1 MSGQCF
7 MSYVLFAGVSQ
18 AKSSERQ
25 PAAAGPSLV
34 GIYCFVCCWL
44 MARGCCSFRR
54 CCSAVVA
61 CALGKSQ
68 QKTGG
73 GGKAQARIPAPG
85 QSPPYSLSRF
95 LFGCSLNAVMFDGG
109 VLTVLPL
116 DCCCILLSV
125 PAVCLVYGLVSTAH
139 PSLCMPSVL
148 AAAAIAG
155 GICFFAP
162 YVTCY

>member
-1 MSGQCF
+1 MCARCTSGSFPRPDYPHLKTTSSAHRRPHVTLRHCLAYSHPHALLPAF
-7 MSYVLFAGVSQ
+7 SRLWAVLATADKG
-18 AKSSERQ
+18 E
-25 PAAAGPSLV
+25 
-34 GIYCFVCCWL
+34 
-44 MARGCCSFRR
+44 
-54 CCSAVVA
+54 
-61 CALGKSQ
+61 
-68 QKTGG
+68 T
-73 GGKAQARIPAPG
+73 QARIPAPG